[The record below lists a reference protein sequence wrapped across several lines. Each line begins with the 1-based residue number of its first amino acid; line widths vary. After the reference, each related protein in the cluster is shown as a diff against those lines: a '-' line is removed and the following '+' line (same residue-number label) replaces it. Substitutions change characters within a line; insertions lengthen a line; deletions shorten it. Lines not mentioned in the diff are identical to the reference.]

1 MVYHQLMS
9 KTNKIL
15 DQMRNNPRDWCI
27 ESLEAVAK
35 RLGIKVRK
43 PPGSHVIFQHASSM
57 IEVSVPVHRSIKP
70 IYIKQFL
77 ALVDDIIRS

>member
-1 MVYHQLMS
+1 MVYHYSMS

-15 DQMRNNPRDWCI
+15 DQMRNNPRDWRI

-43 PPGSHVIFQHASSM
+43 PPGSHVIFDDRGQCSSSSPNQANLYQT
-57 IEVSVPVHRSIKP
+57 ISC
-70 IYIKQFL
+70 L
-77 ALVDDIIRS
+77 GG

>member
-1 MVYHQLMS
+1 MVYHHLMS

-15 DQMRNNPRDWCI
+15 DQMRNNPRDWRI

-43 PPGSHVIFQHASSM
+43 PPGSHVI
-57 IEVSVPVHRSIKP
+57 
-70 IYIKQFL
+70 IKQFL
-77 ALVDDIIRS
+77 ALVDDILRS